1 MLLSRNFCQL
11 CLKSRVLRSLLKKLS
26 GQGVHYPGQGLME
39 PVLTEKFEGVGTSI
53 RAEGFGVGG
62 GEKGL
67 VVGCNFFWIPMQL
80 GLDVGGRGG

>member
-1 MLLSRNFCQL
+1 
-11 CLKSRVLRSLLKKLS
+11 
-26 GQGVHYPGQGLME
+26 ME

-67 VVGCNFFWIPMQL
+67 VVGCNFFL
-80 GLDVGGRGG
+80 GPDATRVGCRREGREGRCVQD

>member
-1 MLLSRNFCQL
+1 M
-11 CLKSRVLRSLLKKLS
+11 
-26 GQGVHYPGQGLME
+26 HYPGQGLME
-39 PVLTEKFEGVGTSI
+39 PVLTEKFERVGTSI

-80 GLDVGGRGG
+80 GLDVGGRGGRVGVCRIRGGKVR